1 MLTPQRSDDDNHRV
15 GIAVW
20 LVSGG
25 LAVILARIVPAGRP
39 ASPALEIVTAWI
51 AALGAG
57 LAATALDFGGWAEPD
72 WRAGLFA
79 FFVAAAALG
88 VLRMANI
95 GLWKK
100 V

>member
-1 MLTPQRSDDDNHRV
+1 V

-25 LAVILARIVPAGRP
+25 LAVILARIIPAGRP
-39 ASPALEIVTAWI
+39 PSPAAEIVTALV
-51 AALGAG
+51 AALVAG
-57 LAATALDFGGWAEPD
+57 LIATALDFGGWAESD
-72 WRAGLFA
+72 WRARLFA

-88 VLRMANI
+88 ALRIARN